1 MLYKEFKWS
10 KATSKIS
17 NQVILALKKKKGS
30 QRLHVV
36 VERRRIWA
44 WIGYSFFK
52 EKKSNVRIYK
62 IYMNVH
68 ILEQKTLNDLCNEI

>member
-17 NQVILALKKKKGS
+17 NQVILALKKKGS

-36 VERRRIWA
+36 VEGRRIWA

-52 EKKSNVRIYK
+52 EKKSHVRIYK

>member
-1 MLYKEFKWS
+1 MKQSNVQNFKS
-10 KATSKIS
+10 GHPS
-17 NQVILALKKKKGS
+17 LKKKEGS

-52 EKKSNVRIYK
+52 EKKSHVRIYK

-68 ILEQKTLNDLCNEI
+68 ILEEKTLNDLCNEI